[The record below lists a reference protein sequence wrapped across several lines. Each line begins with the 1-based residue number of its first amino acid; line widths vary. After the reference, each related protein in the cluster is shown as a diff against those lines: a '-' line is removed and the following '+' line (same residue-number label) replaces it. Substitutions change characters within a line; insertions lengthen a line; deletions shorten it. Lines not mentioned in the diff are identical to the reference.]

1 MFEGLSIRTIIECLE
16 MISFN
21 LLLGCIR
28 TRIQLCI
35 RFPMI
40 HIYSNMLF
48 IYNLLL
54 KMKKHQVSEYAMEY
68 FNEFVSINKRL

>member
-1 MFEGLSIRTIIECLE
+1 MFEGLRIGTIIECLE
-16 MISFN
+16 MVGFN
-21 LLLGCIR
+21 LLLRYIR

-35 RFPMI
+35 RFPI
-40 HIYSNMLF
+40 HIYSNILF

-54 KMKKHQVSEYAMEY
+54 NMKKHQVSEYAMEY